1 LIRGDPDSLL
11 RRGKH
16 LRDDTGR
23 RRQDDGTEPTEVA
36 NLMSGTRI
44 GIVAALG
51 ASMVMRSAGLPD
63 LIGRGRGCGKVKG
76 GKERLVDEES
86 QQREQRRDAT
96 PSTVPA
102 VIAAASLHARSE
114 RSSVVRPRDKS
125 RPS

>member
-16 LRDDTGR
+16 LRDDAGR

-36 NLMSGTRI
+36 NLMPGTRI

-51 ASMVMRSAGLPD
+51 PSMMMRSAGIPD
-63 LIGRGRGCGKVKG
+63 LIGRGRSCGKMKG
-76 GKERLVDEES
+76 GKERLVGEQS

-96 PSTVPA
+96 PSTVQA
-102 VIAAASLHARSE
+102 VIAATSLHARSE
-114 RSSVVRPRDKS
+114 PDSVVRLQDKS